1 MGNIVSSPGPKDHH
15 LSADNGTSPRK
26 RRRVSTPESL
36 DMDHL
41 IASPKTSDT
50 RSALRIEVLK
60 LFHKDSKKIRTSLN
74 GTAPR
79 DVLTT
84 KANCRIKVSDLSSG
98 QPRVLHCQSQI
109 CDLTTFKN
117 PVGPHRI
124 SRVHLPRPFFV
135 PEESLQINRPDDGTF
150 GLSDSYEVN
159 VEFEA
164 ASSGQWPPLNDS
176 DFGVTSAVPGSQPDQ
191 ARRWVM
197 SSSFAQ
203 IYGKLKSTL
212 ALTHGHLPHQPCV
225 ETQYVMDVDLRW
237 SAGFHALRRLDKGSK
252 PCITAIDPDADPL
265 TGNHFPQP
273 DHNEVN
279 GINGHAGDE
288 SSHELDDELDGE
300 RTPSRSLRAREK
312 NKIYNLKV
320 LSDQARGRDQKGRGR
335 GAISVNEGR
344 VTYLLPID
352 QPVCLDYHRCVSCG
366 AYHQNLVQLQL
377 HLQTYH
383 PSFEYAFENTSQGP
397 QFRVSHRKE
406 SASSSPS
413 KTFQLK
419 QPVEPF
425 NLQTLLDGDQ
435 SWVGSRLALHD
446 DDILKTP
453 SGRASVDRLN
463 SASPVPKTLFKASQ
477 QRRVGRLK
485 RGTPLVPKTA
495 QPLYHPISKAALKAG
510 DEVPTTKPDSSWLIQ
525 KHRDSIADFSDVT
538 GPERE
543 FIWEWDGYILKQN
556 ITSSVYLPRAWLG
569 FVRQSAEWLVAK
581 EDRMREFGKH
591 ASVLLARDVLRDDV
605 IAEAF
610 AIIDNV
616 RARQG
621 ESKIAG
627 ITGKQNATS
636 PKSTDIRTGSNGCA
650 VCRLPVRGP
659 RLLTC
664 SNKVIFSFFFGL
676 YIIKPCTNV
685 MDSGLCTSPVPLEL
699 HQRSGSNGRHAK
711 KLALQ

>member
-1 MGNIVSSPGPKDHH
+1 MGNIVSSQGPKDHR
-15 LSADNGTSPRK
+15 LSADHGASPRK

-74 GTAPR
+74 GIAPR

-124 SRVHLPRPFFV
+124 ARVHLPRPFFV

-150 GLSDSYEVN
+150 GLSDSYEIN

-164 ASSGQWPPLNDS
+164 ASSSQWPPLNDS
-176 DFGVTSAVPGSQPDQ
+176 DFGLTTAAVPGSQPDQ
-191 ARRWVM
+191 ARQLVM
-197 SSSFAQ
+197 SSSFDQ
-203 IYGKLKSTL
+203 LYGKLKSALT
-212 ALTHGHLPHQPCV
+212 LTHGHLPHQSWI

-237 SAGFHALRRLDKGSK
+237 SAGFHALKRLDKGSK

-265 TGNHFPQP
+265 TGNHFPHP
-273 DHNEVN
+273 DHDEVN

-312 NKIYNLKV
+312 NKVYNLKV

-383 PSFEYAFENTSQGP
+383 PSFEYALESTSQGP
-397 QFRVSHRKE
+397 QFRVSNRKE
-406 SASSSPS
+406 PVSASPS

-425 NLQTLLDGDQ
+425 NLQTLLGGDQ

-463 SASPVPKTLFKASQ
+463 SASPVPKTLFKATQ
-477 QRRVGRLK
+477 PQRRAVRLK
-485 RGTPLVPKTA
+485 RDTPLVPKTT
-495 QPLYHPISKAALKAG
+495 QPLYHPISKATLKPG

-525 KHRDSIADFSDVT
+525 KHRDSITDFSDVT
-538 GPERE
+538 AAERE
-543 FIWEWDGYILKQN
+543 FIWKWDDYILKQN

-591 ASVLLARDVLRDDV
+591 ASVLLARDVLTDNV
-605 IAEAF
+605 IADAF
-610 AIIDNV
+610 AIIDNM
-616 RARQG
+616 RARQY
-621 ESKIAG
+621 ESKIAE
-627 ITGKQNATS
+627 TKEKQSTAS
-636 PKSTDIRTGSNGCA
+636 PKSTDVRMGSNGCA

-659 RLLTC
+659 RLLVC
-664 SNKVIFSFFFGL
+664 SNKVTF
-676 YIIKPCTNV
+676 PCFLFWV
-685 MDSGLCTSPVPLEL
+685 AYKSESPVLTRGIFRPV
-699 HQRSGSNGRHAK
+699 HIAYTTRTASTRRP
-711 KLALQ
+711 